1 MKVIFLDFDGVI
13 NIPTAKFEDKHLMI
27 TCSHGRDD
35 KLNDPIGIGLLNALC
50 LATKAEI
57 VVSSSWRTAGI
68 GRMRE
73 LLYNSGLD
81 KSVKIQGCTP
91 YGLSH
96 STARGK
102 EVQAY
107 LRDRPQIEDYIILD
121 DDSDFDE
128 EQKKRLVLCDHYYG
142 FKLHE
147 FIKASDLLGNK
158 L

>member
-13 NIPTAKFEDKHLMI
+13 NIPTAKFENEHLAI
-27 TCSHGRDD
+27 TCSHGRDER
-35 KLNDPIGIGLLNALC
+35 LNDPIGIGLLNALC

-68 GRMRE
+68 QRMRQ

-81 KSVKIQGCTP
+81 KAVKIQGCTP
-91 YGLSH
+91 YYLSY
-96 STARGK
+96 STQRGE
-102 EVQAY
+102 EVKAY
-107 LRDRPQIEDYIILD
+107 LRDRPAIKEYIILD
-121 DDSDFDE
+121 DDSDFNE
-128 EQKKRLVLCDHYYG
+128 EQKKRLVLCDHWYG

-147 FIKASDLLGNK
+147 FIKASNLLDNK